1 MIPGMV
7 EILVVIAIV
16 AVVFGPGK
24 LPDVMQAIGKG
35 VNDFNDGV
43 KEARK
48 PLAPSTEDEKDRSE
62 A

>member
-35 VNDFNDGV
+35 VKDFNDGV